1 MKILHII
8 PSLAKGGA
16 ERITLDIVAGLAA
29 SPGVEV
35 ALVVFRNEN
44 SYSFLTKEI
53 DFKIIPSYYIPSLKG
68 KGKKEVRELQEFID
82 AFQPTVIHSHL
93 FETEMVLTQIKL
105 SKEVK
110 RVVHFHDNMFQLKK
124 INFKRRVKKAT
135 LTNYY
140 ERQLVLKSWRKV
152 NTQTIAISKDTE
164 NFILGNIPKRFKT
177 TFLKNGINVSRF
189 ETGRAIAKENRLV
202 IIGSL
207 VDKKGQ
213 QLAIETMAELVK
225 RGFDYQ
231 LDVLGDGKNLK
242 KLARLIEKLELEQ
255 HVFLHG
261 NVDFPE
267 EYLHRAKI
275 YLHTAKYEPFGLV
288 LLESMAAGLP
298 VVCTDGYGNRDLIK
312 EGGNGF
318 MVEDRNP
325 SLLADKVELLMGD
338 DNLRENMG
346 DFANRYAH
354 KFDISIYIKELMQLY
369 LS

>member
-16 ERITLDIVAGLAA
+16 ERITLDIVSGLAV

-44 SYSFLTKEI
+44 TYPFLTEEI

-82 AFQPTVIHSHL
+82 TFQPTVIHSHL
-93 FETEMVLTQIKL
+93 FETEMVLSQIKL
-105 SKEVK
+105 SNGVK

-124 INFKRRVKKAT
+124 VNFKKRVKKAT

-140 ERQLVLKSWRKV
+140 ERQLVLKSWRKA

-164 NFILGNIPKRFKT
+164 KFILSNIPKRFKT
-177 TFLKNGINVSRF
+177 TFLKNGIHVKRF
-189 ETGRAIAKENRLV
+189 ENNNKVLKENRLV

-213 QLAIETMAELVK
+213 DLAIETMGELVK

-231 LDVLGDGKNLK
+231 LDLLGDGKNFK
-242 KLARLIEKLELEQ
+242 KLARLIEKLKLEN

-267 EYLHRAKI
+267 EYLHRARI

-288 LLESMAAGLP
+288 LLEAMAAGLP

-312 EGGNGF
+312 EGKNGF
-318 MVEDRNP
+318 MVKDRNP
-325 SLLADKVELLMGD
+325 SLLADKIELLMGD
-338 DNLRENMG
+338 DALRENMG
-346 DFANRYAH
+346 TFANRYSH
-354 KFDISIYIKELMQLY
+354 KFDISTYIKELMQVY